1 MHHEALAL
9 MVQKQC
15 EAGATSRSSHEAMR
29 DTIIGTII
37 GNGPQNPILIIKA
50 PILFG
55 KPLGFFFLPQSSVQD
70 SGVEAR
76 VFFFV
81 SLMPREF
88 ARQVRLQAF
97 GSWIAGIQVPSF
109 LLNPIVEDGQR
120 PELKKVIAVFNGL
133 NSDLGLKP
141 P

>member
-1 MHHEALAL
+1 
-9 MVQKQC
+9 
-15 EAGATSRSSHEAMR
+15 
-29 DTIIGTII
+29 
-37 GNGPQNPILIIKA
+37 
-50 PILFG
+50 
-55 KPLGFFFLPQSSVQD
+55 
-70 SGVEAR
+70 
-76 VFFFV
+76 
-81 SLMPREF
+81 MPREF